1 MKNTQ
6 EQLCNYRQLNQLQ
19 AGSASPALDGGSRV
33 KALQIFEQRNPNT
46 HRGLVLFFSC
56 PSFFFASAQ
65 VSTVAMAAIKPGR
78 PTWPGGQAGGRAGG
92 ASQALMS
99 RNINDKVISQ
109 LFLPAE
115 AALQFHPSHSLL

>member
-1 MKNTQ
+1 MAAAVSKRSK
-6 EQLCNYRQLNQLQ
+6 YLN
-19 AGSASPALDGGSRV
+19 SAIQILTVALFCFSPAPRFFRLSSNLHRRDGRHQTGT
-33 KALQIFEQRNPNT
+33 AD
-46 HRGLVLFFSC
+46 
-56 PSFFFASAQ
+56 
-65 VSTVAMAAIKPGR
+65 VAG
-78 PTWPGGQAGGRAGG
+78 WAGGRAGG